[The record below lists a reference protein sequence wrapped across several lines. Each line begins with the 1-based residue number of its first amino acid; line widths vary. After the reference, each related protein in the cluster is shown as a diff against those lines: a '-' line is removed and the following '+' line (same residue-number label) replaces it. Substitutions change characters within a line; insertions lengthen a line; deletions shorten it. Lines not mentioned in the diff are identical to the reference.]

1 MNDDKSGGNDD
12 FPRYEPTDHPEDQ
25 PSYGSLPSY
34 GGSHESGSYES
45 SRNQGYAG
53 YQAEDNTVNS
63 GGFTGKPSAIDSIS
77 WAFRTVFKNSKL
89 WILGALLVGVI
100 VIAFSGVSVAVAP
113 AEGADASGAGSI
125 VQIVSYVIMA
135 VVSLMAMRLALFQID
150 DPRTGW
156 SYVGKDVR
164 WWQPLAIMIII
175 GIITS
180 VVMFLFVG
188 GSIFL
193 GPDAGTNATED
204 EALDAMAGFETSF
217 FVMLLVLMLIG
228 LFIQPLYMLMQ
239 WFAADGD
246 GVGQAIKNGFKAGK
260 GNYGQ
265 LLLLTVLNVL
275 ITIAGGI
282 LFLVGLI
289 VAVPVTLLATA
300 YLFRQCAG
308 RATSQAA

>member
-1 MNDDKSGGNDD
+1 MNGDKSGGNDD

-45 SRNQGYAG
+45 SGNQGYAG
-53 YQAEDNTVNS
+53 YQAQDNTVNP

-77 WAFRTVFKNSKL
+77 WAFRTVFKNWKL

-100 VIAFSGVSVAVAP
+100 VVAISGVSMAVAP
-113 AEGADASGAGSI
+113 SEGADASGAGSI
-125 VQIVSYVIMA
+125 VQIVSYIITV
-135 VVSLMAMRLALFQID
+135 VVSLLAMRLALFQID

-164 WWQPLAIMIII
+164 WWQPLVIMIII

-180 VVMFLFVG
+180 VVMFIFVG

-193 GPDAGTNATED
+193 GPDAGADATEE
-204 EALDAMAGFETSF
+204 EALEAIASF
-217 FVMLLVLMLIG
+217 FGVLAVVSLIS

-246 GVGQAIKNGFKAGK
+246 GIGQAIKNGFKAGK

-265 LLLLTVLNVL
+265 LLLLTVLNAL
-275 ITIAGGI
+275 IVIAGGI
-282 LFLVGLI
+282 LLLVGLI

>member
-25 PSYGSLPSY
+25 PSYGNLPSY
-34 GGSHESGSYES
+34 GGSHESSG
-45 SRNQGYAG
+45 NQGYAG
-53 YQAEDNTVNS
+53 YQAQDNTVNP

-77 WAFRTVFKNSKL
+77 WGFRTVFKNWKL
-89 WILGALLVGVI
+89 WILGSLLVGVI
-100 VIAFSGVSVAVAP
+100 AIAFS
-113 AEGADASGAGSI
+113 I
-125 VQIVSYVIMA
+125 VGMA
-135 VVSLMAMRLALFQID
+135 VVTLLVMRLALFQID

-180 VVMFLFVG
+180 IVMFIFVG

-193 GPDAGTNATED
+193 GPDAGADATEE
-204 EALDAMAGFETSF
+204 EALEAIAGFF
-217 FVMLLVLMLIG
+217 GVLAVVTLIG
-228 LFIQPLYMLMQ
+228 LFIQPLYILMQ

-265 LLLLTVLNVL
+265 LLLLTVLNML
-275 ITIAGGI
+275 IIIGGFI
-282 LFLVGLI
+282 VFLVGLI
-289 VAVPVTLLATA
+289 VAVPVTLLSTA

-308 RATSQAA
+308 RAAGQTA

>member
-1 MNDDKSGGNDD
+1 MNDKNSGGNDD
-12 FPRYEPTDHPEDQ
+12 FPRYEPTNHPEDQ

-45 SRNQGYAG
+45 SGNQGYAG
-53 YQAEDNTVNS
+53 YQAQDNTVNS

-77 WAFRTVFKNSKL
+77 WAFRTVFKNWKL

-100 VIAFSGVSVAVAP
+100 VIVVSGVSLAVAP

-125 VQIVSYVIMA
+125 VQIVSSVIMA
-135 VVSLMAMRLALFQID
+135 VVTLLAMRLALFQID

-164 WWQPLAIMIII
+164 WWQPLVIMIII
-175 GIITS
+175 GIISS
-180 VVMFLFVG
+180 VVMFIFVG

-193 GPDAGTNATED
+193 GPDAGADATED
-204 EALDAMAGFETSF
+204 EALEAMASF
-217 FVMLLVLMLIG
+217 FGVMAVVALIG
-228 LFIQPLYMLMQ
+228 LFIQPLYILMQ

-265 LLLLTVLNVL
+265 LLLLTVLNAL
-275 ITIAGGI
+275 IMIAGGI
-282 LFLVGLI
+282 LLLVGLI

-308 RATSQAA
+308 RATGQTA

>member
-45 SRNQGYAG
+45 SGNQGYAG
-53 YQAEDNTVNS
+53 YQAQDNTVNS

-89 WILGALLVGVI
+89 WILGALLIGVI
-100 VIAFSGVSVAVAP
+100 VIAFSGVSIAVAP

-125 VQIVSYVIMA
+125 VQIVSYIIMA
-135 VVSLMAMRLALFQID
+135 VVSLMVMRLALFQID

-180 VVMFLFVG
+180 VVMFIFVG

-265 LLLLTVLNVL
+265 LLLLTVLNML

-289 VAVPVTLLATA
+289 VAVPVTVLSTA

-308 RATSQAA
+308 RATDQTA

>member
-1 MNDDKSGGNDD
+1 MNDKNSGGNDD

-45 SRNQGYAG
+45 SGNQGYAG
-53 YQAEDNTVNS
+53 YQAQDNTVNS

-77 WAFRTVFKNSKL
+77 WAFRTVFKNWKL

-100 VIAFSGVSVAVAP
+100 VIAVSGVSLAVAP

-125 VQIVSYVIMA
+125 VQIVSYVIMV
-135 VVSLMAMRLALFQID
+135 VVSLLAMRLALFQID

-164 WWQPLAIMIII
+164 WWQPLVIMIII
-175 GIITS
+175 GIISS
-180 VVMFLFVG
+180 VVMFIFVG

-193 GPDAGTNATED
+193 GPDAGADATED
-204 EALDAMAGFETSF
+204 EALEAMASF
-217 FVMLLVLMLIG
+217 FGVMAVVALIG

-260 GNYGQ
+260 ENYGQ
-265 LLLLTVLNVL
+265 LLLLTVLNAL
-275 ITIAGGI
+275 IMIAGGI
-282 LFLVGLI
+282 LLLVGLI

-308 RATSQAA
+308 RATGQTA

>member
-34 GGSHESGSYES
+34 GGSHESGSHES
-45 SRNQGYAG
+45 SGNQGYAG
-53 YQAEDNTVNS
+53 YQAQDNTVNS

-77 WAFRTVFKNSKL
+77 WAFRTVSKNWKL

-100 VIAFSGVSVAVAP
+100 VIAFSGVSIAVAP
-113 AEGADASGAGSI
+113 AEDADASGAGSI

-135 VVSLMAMRLALFQID
+135 VVTLLVMRLALFQID
-150 DPRTGW
+150 DQRTGW
-156 SYVGKDVR
+156 SYVGKEVR

-180 VVMFLFVG
+180 VVMFIFVG

-204 EALDAMAGFETSF
+204 EALEAMAGFF
-217 FVMLLVLMLIG
+217 GVMAVVALIG

-265 LLLLTVLNVL
+265 LLLLTVLNAL

-282 LFLVGLI
+282 LLLVGLI
-289 VAVPVTLLATA
+289 VAVPVTVLSTA

-308 RATSQAA
+308 RATGQAA

>member
-34 GGSHESGSYES
+34 GGSHESGSHES
-45 SRNQGYAG
+45 SGNQGYAG
-53 YQAEDNTVNS
+53 YQAQDNTVNS

-77 WAFRTVFKNSKL
+77 WAFRTVFKNWKL

-100 VIAFSGVSVAVAP
+100 VIAFSGVSIAVAP

-135 VVSLMAMRLALFQID
+135 VVTLLVMRLALFQID

-156 SYVGKDVR
+156 SYVGKEVR

-180 VVMFLFVG
+180 VVMFIFVG

-204 EALDAMAGFETSF
+204 EALEAMAGFF
-217 FVMLLVLMLIG
+217 GVMAVVALIG

-265 LLLLTVLNVL
+265 LLLLTVLNAL

-282 LFLVGLI
+282 LLLVGLI
-289 VAVPVTLLATA
+289 VAVPVTVLSTA

-308 RATSQAA
+308 RATGQAA

>member
-45 SRNQGYAG
+45 SDNQGYAG
-53 YQAEDNTVNS
+53 YQAQDNTVNP
-63 GGFTGKPSAIDSIS
+63 GGFTGKPSAIDAIS

-100 VIAFSGVSVAVAP
+100 VIAFSGVSIAVAP

-180 VVMFLFVG
+180 VVMFIFVG

-193 GPDAGTNATED
+193 GPEAGTNATED

>member
-1 MNDDKSGGNDD
+1 MNDKNSGGNDD

-45 SRNQGYAG
+45 SGNQGYAG
-53 YQAEDNTVNS
+53 YQAQDNTVNS

-77 WAFRTVFKNSKL
+77 WAFRTVFKNWKL

-100 VIAFSGVSVAVAP
+100 VIAVSGVSLAVAP

-125 VQIVSYVIMA
+125 VQIVSYVIMV
-135 VVSLMAMRLALFQID
+135 VVSLLAMRLALFQID

-164 WWQPLAIMIII
+164 WWQPLVIMIII
-175 GIITS
+175 GIISS
-180 VVMFLFVG
+180 VVMFIFVG

-193 GPDAGTNATED
+193 GPDAGADATED
-204 EALDAMAGFETSF
+204 EALEAMASF
-217 FVMLLVLMLIG
+217 FGVMAVVALIG

-246 GVGQAIKNGFKAGK
+246 GVGQAIKNGFKTGK
-260 GNYGQ
+260 ENYGQ
-265 LLLLTVLNVL
+265 LLLLTVLNAL
-275 ITIAGGI
+275 IMIAGGI
-282 LFLVGLI
+282 LLLVGLI

-308 RATSQAA
+308 RATGQTA

>member
-25 PSYGSLPSY
+25 PSYGNLPSY
-34 GGSHESGSYES
+34 GGSHESSG
-45 SRNQGYAG
+45 NQGYAG
-53 YQAEDNTVNS
+53 YQAQDNTVNP

-77 WAFRTVFKNSKL
+77 WGFRTVFKNWKL
-89 WILGALLVGVI
+89 WILGSLLVGVI
-100 VIAFSGVSVAVAP
+100 AIAFSIVGMAVAP
-113 AEGADASGAGSI
+113 AEGADASSGGVI

-135 VVSLMAMRLALFQID
+135 VVTLLVMRLALFQID

-180 VVMFLFVG
+180 IVMFIFVG

-193 GPDAGTNATED
+193 GPDAGADATEE
-204 EALDAMAGFETSF
+204 EALEAIAGFF
-217 FVMLLVLMLIG
+217 GVLAVVTLIG

-265 LLLLTVLNVL
+265 LLLLTVLNAL
-275 ITIAGGI
+275 IVIAGGI
-282 LFLVGLI
+282 LLLVGLI
-289 VAVPVTLLATA
+289 VAVPVTLLSTA

-308 RATSQAA
+308 RAVGQAG

>member
-45 SRNQGYAG
+45 SGNQGYAG
-53 YQAEDNTVNS
+53 YQAQDNTVNS

-77 WAFRTVFKNSKL
+77 WAFRTVSKNWKL

-100 VIAFSGVSVAVAP
+100 VVAISGVSIAVAP
-113 AEGADASGAGSI
+113 AEGADASGVGSI
-125 VQIVSYVIMA
+125 VQIVSYIITV
-135 VVSLMAMRLALFQID
+135 VVSLLAMRLALFQID

-180 VVMFLFVG
+180 VVMFIFVG

-193 GPDAGTNATED
+193 GPDAGADATEE
-204 EALDAMAGFETSF
+204 EALEAMAGFF
-217 FVMLLVLMLIG
+217 GVMAVVALIG
-228 LFIQPLYMLMQ
+228 LFIRPLYMLMQ

-265 LLLLTVLNVL
+265 LLLLTVLNAL

-289 VAVPVTLLATA
+289 VAVPVTVLSTA

-308 RATSQAA
+308 RATGQAA

>member
-1 MNDDKSGGNDD
+1 MNDKNSGGNDD

-45 SRNQGYAG
+45 SGNQGYAG
-53 YQAEDNTVNS
+53 YQAQDNTVNS

-77 WAFRTVFKNSKL
+77 WAFRTVFKNWKL

-100 VIAFSGVSVAVAP
+100 VIAVSGVSLAVAP

-125 VQIVSYVIMA
+125 VQIVSYVIMV
-135 VVSLMAMRLALFQID
+135 VVSLLAMRLALFQID

-164 WWQPLAIMIII
+164 WWQPLVIMIII
-175 GIITS
+175 GIISS
-180 VVMFLFVG
+180 VVMFIFVG

-193 GPDAGTNATED
+193 GPDAGADATED
-204 EALDAMAGFETSF
+204 EALEAMASF
-217 FVMLLVLMLIG
+217 FGVMAVVALIG

-239 WFAADGD
+239 WFAADGG

-265 LLLLTVLNVL
+265 LLLLTVLNAL
-275 ITIAGGI
+275 IMIAGGI
-282 LFLVGLI
+282 LLLVGLI

-308 RATSQAA
+308 RATGQTA

>member
-1 MNDDKSGGNDD
+1 MNDKNSGGNDD

-45 SRNQGYAG
+45 SGNQGYAG
-53 YQAEDNTVNS
+53 YQAQDNTVNS

-77 WAFRTVFKNSKL
+77 WAFRTVFKNWKL

-100 VIAFSGVSVAVAP
+100 VIAVSGVSLAVAP

-125 VQIVSYVIMA
+125 VQIVSYVIMV
-135 VVSLMAMRLALFQID
+135 VVSLLAMRLALFQID

-164 WWQPLAIMIII
+164 WWQPLVIMIII
-175 GIITS
+175 GIISS
-180 VVMFLFVG
+180 VVMFIFVG

-193 GPDAGTNATED
+193 GPDAGADATEE
-204 EALDAMAGFETSF
+204 EALEAIASF
-217 FVMLLVLMLIG
+217 FGVMAVVALIG

-265 LLLLTVLNVL
+265 LLLLTVLNAL
-275 ITIAGGI
+275 IMIAGGI
-282 LFLVGLI
+282 LLLVGLI

-308 RATSQAA
+308 RATGQTA

>member
-25 PSYGSLPSY
+25 PGYGSLPSY

-45 SRNQGYAG
+45 SGNQGYAG
-53 YQAEDNTVNS
+53 YQAQDNTVNS

-77 WAFRTVFKNSKL
+77 WAFRTVFKNWKL
-89 WILGALLVGVI
+89 WILGSLLVGVI
-100 VIAFSGVSVAVAP
+100 VIAFSGVSMAVAP
-113 AEGADASGAGSI
+113 AEGADASGAGTF
-125 VQIVSYVIMA
+125 VQIASYVIIT
-135 VVSLMAMRLALFQID
+135 VVSLLAMRLALFQID

-164 WWQPLAIMIII
+164 WWQPLVIMIII

-180 VVMFLFVG
+180 LVMFIFVG

-193 GPDAGTNATED
+193 GPDAGADASEE
-204 EALDAMAGFETSF
+204 EALEAMAGFF
-217 FVMLLVLMLIG
+217 GVMAVVSLIG

-246 GVGQAIKNGFKAGK
+246 GVGRAIKNGFKAGK

-265 LLLLTVLNVL
+265 LLLLTVLNAL
-275 ITIAGGI
+275 IMIAGGI
-282 LFLVGLI
+282 LLLVGLI

-308 RATSQAA
+308 RATGQPA

>member
-1 MNDDKSGGNDD
+1 MNGDKSGGNDD

-45 SRNQGYAG
+45 SGNQGYAG
-53 YQAEDNTVNS
+53 YQAQDNTVNP

-77 WAFRTVFKNSKL
+77 WAFRTVFKNWKL

-100 VIAFSGVSVAVAP
+100 VVAISGVSMAVAP
-113 AEGADASGAGSI
+113 SEGADASGAGSI
-125 VQIVSYVIMA
+125 VQIVSYIITV
-135 VVSLMAMRLALFQID
+135 VVSLLAMRLALFQID

-164 WWQPLAIMIII
+164 WWQPLVIMIII

-180 VVMFLFVG
+180 VVMFIFVG

-193 GPDAGTNATED
+193 GPDAGADATEE
-204 EALDAMAGFETSF
+204 EALEAIASF
-217 FVMLLVLMLIG
+217 FGVLAVVSLIS
-228 LFIQPLYMLMQ
+228 LFIQPFYMLMQ

-265 LLLLTVLNVL
+265 LLLLTVLNAL
-275 ITIAGGI
+275 IVIAGGI
-282 LFLVGLI
+282 LLLVGLI

-300 YLFRQCAG
+300 YLFRQCTG

>member
-1 MNDDKSGGNDD
+1 MNDKNSGGNDD

-45 SRNQGYAG
+45 SGNQGYAG
-53 YQAEDNTVNS
+53 YQAQDNTVNS

-77 WAFRTVFKNSKL
+77 WAFRTVFKNWKL

-100 VIAFSGVSVAVAP
+100 VIAVSGVSLAVAP

-125 VQIVSYVIMA
+125 VQIVSYVIMV
-135 VVSLMAMRLALFQID
+135 VVSLLAMRLALFQID

-164 WWQPLAIMIII
+164 WWQPLVIMIII
-175 GIITS
+175 GIISS

-193 GPDAGTNATED
+193 GPDAGADATED
-204 EALDAMAGFETSF
+204 EALEAMASF
-217 FVMLLVLMLIG
+217 FGVMAVVALIG

>member
-45 SRNQGYAG
+45 SGNQGYAG
-53 YQAEDNTVNS
+53 YQAQDNTVNS

>member
-1 MNDDKSGGNDD
+1 MNDNKSGGNDD

-45 SRNQGYAG
+45 SGNQGYAG
-53 YQAEDNTVNS
+53 YQAQDNTVNP

-77 WAFRTVFKNSKL
+77 WAFRTVFKNWKL

-100 VIAFSGVSVAVAP
+100 VVAISGVSMAVAP
-113 AEGADASGAGSI
+113 SEGADASGAGSI
-125 VQIVSYVIMA
+125 VQIVSYIITV
-135 VVSLMAMRLALFQID
+135 VVSLLAMRLALFQID

-164 WWQPLAIMIII
+164 WWQPLVIMIII

-180 VVMFLFVG
+180 VVMFIFVG

-193 GPDAGTNATED
+193 GPDAGADATEE
-204 EALDAMAGFETSF
+204 EALEAIASF
-217 FVMLLVLMLIG
+217 FGVLAVVSLIS

-246 GVGQAIKNGFKAGK
+246 GIGQAIKNGFKAGK

-265 LLLLTVLNVL
+265 LLLLTVLNAL
-275 ITIAGGI
+275 IVIAGGI
-282 LFLVGLI
+282 LLLVGLI

>member
-1 MNDDKSGGNDD
+1 MNDKNSGGNDD

-45 SRNQGYAG
+45 SGNQGYAG
-53 YQAEDNTVNS
+53 YQAQDNTVNS

>member
-1 MNDDKSGGNDD
+1 MNDKNSGGNDD
-12 FPRYEPTDHPEDQ
+12 FPRYEPTNHPEDQ

-45 SRNQGYAG
+45 SGNQGYAG
-53 YQAEDNTVNS
+53 YQAQDNTVNS

-77 WAFRTVFKNSKL
+77 WAFRTVFKNWKL

-100 VIAFSGVSVAVAP
+100 VIVVSGVSLAVAP

-125 VQIVSYVIMA
+125 VQIVSSVIMA
-135 VVSLMAMRLALFQID
+135 VVTLLAMRLALFQID

-164 WWQPLAIMIII
+164 WWQPLVIMIII
-175 GIITS
+175 GIISS
-180 VVMFLFVG
+180 VVMFIFVG

-193 GPDAGTNATED
+193 GPDAGADATED
-204 EALDAMAGFETSF
+204 EALEAMASF
-217 FVMLLVLMLIG
+217 FGVMAVVALIG

-265 LLLLTVLNVL
+265 LLLLTVLNAL

-282 LFLVGLI
+282 LLLVGLI

-308 RATSQAA
+308 RATGQTA

>member
-1 MNDDKSGGNDD
+1 MNGDKSGGNDD

-45 SRNQGYAG
+45 SGNQGYAG
-53 YQAEDNTVNS
+53 YQAQDNTVNP

-77 WAFRTVFKNSKL
+77 WAFRTVFKNWKL

-100 VIAFSGVSVAVAP
+100 VVAISGVSMAVAP
-113 AEGADASGAGSI
+113 SEGADASGAGSI
-125 VQIVSYVIMA
+125 VQIVSYIITV
-135 VVSLMAMRLALFQID
+135 VVSLLAMRLALFQID

-164 WWQPLAIMIII
+164 WWQPLVIMIII

-180 VVMFLFVG
+180 VVMFIFVG

-193 GPDAGTNATED
+193 GPDAGADATEE
-204 EALDAMAGFETSF
+204 EALEAIASF
-217 FVMLLVLMLIG
+217 FGVLAVVSLIS

-265 LLLLTVLNVL
+265 LLLLTVLNAL
-275 ITIAGGI
+275 IVIAGGI
-282 LFLVGLI
+282 LLLVGLI

-300 YLFRQCAG
+300 YLFRQCTG